1 MLGPWKAKILV
12 YETGKGALY
21 ALFFCCLRSVKKPA
35 GAKRARYFYVLS
47 LEYG

>member
-1 MLGPWKAKILV
+1 MLGLWKARILV
-12 YETGKGALY
+12 YETGKGAIC
-21 ALFFCCLRSVKKPA
+21 ALFCCLRSVKKPA